1 MTLDTVLMGLEELK
15 QYSNAEA
22 RNKIDAIKVG
32 VRAMMAQ
39 RVVISPKIALLADA
53 AVMDDVSPN
62 EG

>member
-22 RNKIDAIKVG
+22 QNKIDAIKVG